1 MAAAVRGSGVLVV
14 VCQGDARLTLLL
26 VTHLRRPD
34 VQVLVVQTVSEGPLP
49 LAHELDPVKRVAV
62 PGPQPQV
69 VYLDTTHL
77 KQKPNQSRL

>member
-34 VQVLVVQTVSEGPLP
+34 VQVLVVQTVSEGPL
-49 LAHELDPVKRVAV
+49 
-62 PGPQPQV
+62 
-69 VYLDTTHL
+69 T
-77 KQKPNQSRL
+77 NQSSVLRSVSTNHSSPPPRT